1 MPAARLP
8 LDDARMKGW
17 ILGLSLQLLATPLLA
32 GEVTTVIGPVEQIE
46 VLEIG
51 QGPNTAVDSCQEYSV
66 TAEEVADFLRHAIV
80 ITQRQEHDWYLY
92 GPCYA
97 TGTLSSRYGQWH
109 WLLRNMGTDWLTA
122 VTGETFVL
130 ADPRQ
135 ESSLGDE

>member
-32 GEVTTVIGPVEQIE
+32 GEVTAVIGPVEQIE

-51 QGPNTAVDSCQEYSV
+51 QGPNTAVDNCQEYSV

-80 ITQRQEHDWYLY
+80 ITQRQEHDWYLR
-92 GPCYA
+92 P
-97 TGTLSSRYGQWH
+97 LLRQWH
-109 WLLRNMGTDWLTA
+109 ADQSLRPMALAAAQHGHR
-122 VTGETFVL
+122 L
-130 ADPRQ
+130 ADGRHRRD
-135 ESSLGDE
+135 LRAR